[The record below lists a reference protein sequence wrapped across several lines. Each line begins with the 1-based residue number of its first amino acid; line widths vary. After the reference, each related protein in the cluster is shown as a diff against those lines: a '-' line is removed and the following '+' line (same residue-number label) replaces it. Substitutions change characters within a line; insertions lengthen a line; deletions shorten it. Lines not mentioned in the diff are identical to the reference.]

1 MYFKL
6 IVACDSKRGIGL
18 NGGIPWKL
26 SDDMKRFKDLTTF
39 VPEDPYYK
47 FINMVVMG
55 RKTWDSLPDK
65 YRPLPG
71 RLNVILSKSPD
82 EIQIPPESHDLVR
95 VISDFEQIHE
105 IYNINTNNNTNNW
118 KIHDIFVIGGNSLYN
133 LALSSPYCRAI
144 YLTEIYKD
152 CQCDTFFPTFKID
165 NMKVK
170 DTKDDKDVDNGFQL
184 TQVSDIKTDQTSGL
198 HYRFMTYHHPKRTL
212 NDDDLVEWKNPEEDE
227 YLKTMENILVNGIE
241 RIDRTLVGSYFLPG
255 ICLKYDISKNFPMST
270 TKKIVLRWI
279 FEELK
284 LYITGRTDAKIL
296 SAQGITIWDGNT
308 SREFLDKRGL
318 SHYPEGD
325 MGETYGFNYRHFG
338 GDYKDCHTEYD
349 HTIGYDQMAN
359 VIHLLKTDPT
369 SRRIIINLWNP
380 ATQHKA
386 ALPSCLFYY
395 QFCVDP
401 SKKQLHCIIHLRS
414 SDYFLANNWNTC
426 TGTLLTHMLCNLEG
440 IYLTPGTITVIVSD
454 AHIYKTHV
462 EQVKENLRRKP
473 YPFPILKVK
482 EKKQKIEDFTFKDF
496 ELIGYKSHNS
506 IKAEMA
512 I

>member
-26 SDDMKRFKDLTTF
+26 TDDMKMFKQLTTT
-39 VPEDPYYK
+39 VPCDPYYK

-55 RKTWDSLPDK
+55 RKTWDSLPEK
-65 YRPLPG
+65 YKPLPG
-71 RLNVILSKSPD
+71 RLNVILSNKSSD
-82 EIQIPPESHDLVR
+82 ELQIPPDTNDLVR
-95 VISDFEQIHE
+95 VISDFEQIHDC
-105 IYNINTNNNTNNW
+105 NLVNNR
-118 KIHDIFVIGGNSLYN
+118 KIHDIFVIGGSSLYN
-133 LALSSPYCRAI
+133 LALASPYCRTI

-152 CQCDTFFPTFKID
+152 FQCDTFFPTFKID

-170 DTKDDKDVDNGFQL
+170 DTNGDKDIDNGFQL

-198 HYRFMTYHHPKRTL
+198 HYRFMVYHHPKRTI
-212 NDDDLVEWKNPEEDE
+212 NDLDMVEWKNHEEEE

-255 ICLKYDISKNFPMST
+255 ICLKYDISKNFPIST

-318 SHYPEGD
+318 THYPEGD

-338 GDYKDCHTEYD
+338 GEYKDCHTEYD
-349 HTIGYDQMAN
+349 ETVGYDQLAN

-380 ATQHKA
+380 ETQHKA

-401 SKKQLHCIIHLRS
+401 TKKQLHCVIHLRS

-440 IYLTPGTITVIVSD
+440 IDLTPGTITVMASD

-512 I
+512 V

>member
-6 IVACDSKRGIGL
+6 IVAYDSKRGIGL

-26 SDDMKRFKDLTTF
+26 SDDMKRFKDLTTS
-39 VPEDPYYK
+39 VPTDPYYK
-47 FINMVVMG
+47 FINIVVMG

-105 IYNINTNNNTNNW
+105 IYNSDTR

-170 DTKDDKDVDNGFQL
+170 DMKDDKDVDNGFQL
-184 TQVSDIKTDQTSGL
+184 TQVSDIKTDQMSGL
-198 HYRFMTYHHPKRTL
+198 NYRFMTYHHPKRTL
-212 NDDDLVEWKNPEEDE
+212 NDDDLVEWKNSEEEE

-338 GDYKDCHTEYD
+338 GEYKDCHTEYD
-349 HTIGYDQMAN
+349 SSVGYDQLAN

-454 AHIYKTHV
+454 AHIYKTHI

-482 EKKQKIEDFTFKDF
+482 EKKKDINDFTFKDF